1 MKDTTED
8 QRSKNSTQHVYRE
21 MEKLKARLAS
31 GADTLKEE
39 LKKLWEIKKTNDPIL
54 AGGGPLFLNVLKYFD
69 KQESGDKILL
79 NEIVNVYI
87 DILKNMKDTTED
99 QRSKNSTQHVYR
111 EMEKLKARLASG
123 ADTLKE
129 ELKKLWEIK
138 TSDPIVQRKAILEL
152 KQVLEKAMRIK
163 KLQKNMQKRRR
174 RRV

>member
-1 MKDTTED
+1 MNSLQSLLLLNAIGLVTFGCVYSSEVIPDNVKKDIL
-8 QRSKNSTQHVYRE
+8 Q
-21 MEKLKARLAS
+21 L
-31 GADTLKEE
+31 EE
-39 LKKLWEIKKTNDPIL
+39 HYKTNDPIL

-79 NEIVNVYI
+79 SEIVNVYI

-99 QRSKNSTQHVYR
+99 QRSKNSTQHVYS
-111 EMEKLKARLASG
+111 EMQKLKARFASG

-174 RRV
+174 RRVNSP